1 MQICSD
7 TGYLTLKGVPYMADG
22 VEVVYLGEVK
32 GHNVAHH
39 LFRARGGWLITVT
52 DIDLELGDAIFSAC
66 PVKVKA
72 RMKYHAA

>member
-1 MQICSD
+1 MTPND
-7 TGYLTLKGVPYMADG
+7 TGYLTLKSVPYMADG

-52 DIDLELGDAIFSAC
+52 DID
-66 PVKVKA
+66 
-72 RMKYHAA
+72 

>member
-1 MQICSD
+1 MTPND
-7 TGYLTLKGVPYMADG
+7 TGYLTLKNVPYMADG
-22 VEVVYLGEVK
+22 VDVIYLGKVK
-32 GHNVAHH
+32 GCGVAHH

-52 DIDLELGDAIFSAC
+52 DMDLELGDAIFAER

>member
-1 MQICSD
+1 M
-7 TGYLTLKGVPYMADG
+7 TPGEKGYLTLKGVPLMADG
-22 VEVVYLGEVK
+22 VEVTYLGKVADY
-32 GHNVAHH
+32 HN
-39 LFRARGGWLITVT
+39 LFRSCRGGWLITVT

>member
-1 MQICSD
+1 M
-7 TGYLTLKGVPYMADG
+7 TPGEKGYLTLKGVPYMANG
-22 VEVVYLGEVK
+22 VEVTYLGEVK
-32 GHNVAHH
+32 GHNIAHH

-52 DIDLELGDAIFSAC
+52 GIDFELGDAIFSAC